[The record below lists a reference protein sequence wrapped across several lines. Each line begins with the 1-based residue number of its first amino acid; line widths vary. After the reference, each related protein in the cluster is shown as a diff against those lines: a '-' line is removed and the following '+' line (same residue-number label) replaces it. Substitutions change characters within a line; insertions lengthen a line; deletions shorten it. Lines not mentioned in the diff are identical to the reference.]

1 MPMGLPAKIKPVILL
16 IQPLALSEQ
25 PQSANNAKSAIT
37 KNNSFG
43 YTISN
48 ELFASHSWYFRNA
61 LVRANYFNRE
71 KGITPTDKYL
81 VAFMRNLILG
91 EHLASDAHQR
101 QQHRHQPGEVQNHR
115 HRIPAD

>member
-1 MPMGLPAKIKPVILL
+1 MGLSAKIKPVILL
-16 IQPLALSEQ
+16 IHPLALSEQ

-71 KGITPTDKYL
+71 KGITPLK
-81 VAFMRNLILG
+81 
-91 EHLASDAHQR
+91 
-101 QQHRHQPGEVQNHR
+101 
-115 HRIPAD
+115 RIPRLPKSSWQNRFIALQGP

>member
-1 MPMGLPAKIKPVILL
+1 MGLPAKIKPVILL

-91 EHLASDAHQR
+91 EYNELRNRYLYVDY
-101 QQHRHQPGEVQNHR
+101 PVQSEETG
-115 HRIPAD
+115 DSKS